1 MNMQALMRQAQSLQ
15 KDMLKSKKEI
25 DKMEFTATSN
35 LVSVKVNG
43 KKEVLNVKIEAP
55 TDFSGDDIDML
66 EDMIMVAVNEAFKQV
81 DKETEKK
88 MGKYTSMMP
97 GLF

>member
-1 MNMQALMRQAQSLQ
+1 MCNLNKLQ
-15 KDMLKSKKEI
+15 NLKIFYITRGGKMLKVKKRDGRI
-25 DKMEFTATSN
+25 VPFDGHKIINA
-35 LVSVKVNG
+35 
-43 KKEVLNVKIEAP
+43 VLA
-55 TDFSGDDIDML
+55 
-66 EDMIMVAVNEAFKQV
+66 AFKQV

>member
-15 KDMLKSKKEI
+15 KDMLKSKEEI
-25 DKMEFTATSN
+25 DKMEFTARSN

>member
-15 KDMLKSKKEI
+15 KDMLKSKEEI
-25 DKMEFTATSN
+25 DKMDFTATSN

>member
-1 MNMQALMRQAQSLQ
+1 MNMQALIRQAQSLQ
-15 KDMLKSKKEI
+15 KDMLKSKEEI

>member
-1 MNMQALMRQAQSLQ
+1 M
-15 KDMLKSKKEI
+15 
-25 DKMEFTATSN
+25 
-35 LVSVKVNG
+35 
-43 KKEVLNVKIEAP
+43 
-55 TDFSGDDIDML
+55 DML

>member
-15 KDMLKSKKEI
+15 KDMLKSKEEI
-25 DKMEFTATSN
+25 DKMEFTAISN